1 MIDHFSLLAPLYDK
15 VFSYKENPFLTELLH
30 LPSDGPILDAG
41 GGTGRVAQALQEDT
55 TIIVAD
61 ASFEM
66 LRQARNKGLRAV
78 YCYTECLPFAED
90 SFGRVLM
97 VDAFHHV
104 NNQQETARELW
115 RVLQYGGRI
124 VILEP
129 DVERFAVRLLALFE
143 KLAWMRSHFRRLSEI
158 LDLFPS
164 EGALKS
170 GQKRHHNL
178 GVVIEKQSG
187 G

>member
-15 VFSYKENPFLTELLH
+15 IVSYKEDPFLMELLQ
-30 LPSDGPILDAG
+30 LPGNGPCLDAG
-41 GGTGRVAQALQEDT
+41 GGTGRVAQALQENIP
-55 TIIVAD
+55 IIVAD
-61 ASFEM
+61 ASFKM
-66 LRQARNKGLRAV
+66 LRQARAKGLRV
-78 YCYTECLPFAED
+78 VCCHTECLPFARD
-90 SFGRVLM
+90 SFGRVLV

-104 NNQQETARELW
+104 SNQQKTAQELW
-115 RVLQYGGRI
+115 RVTHPGGRI

-129 DVERFAVRLLALFE
+129 DVDQFAVRLLALFE

-170 GQKRHHNL
+170 GRKHRHNL
-178 GVVIEKQSG
+178 GVVVAKQPG